1 MNLLIEHIKKNEEIK
16 NIIELL
22 EKNENSKI
30 LIDNLTDSAKA
41 ILAYALTFDTKKSSV
56 IVCNNIFFNFI

>member
-41 ILAYALTFDTKKSSV
+41 I
-56 IVCNNIFFNFI
+56 

>member
-41 ILAYALTFDTKKSSV
+41 ILAYGTYF
-56 IVCNNIFFNFI
+56 